1 MTAVAAPATA
11 AATWNDLVTLLKLRI
26 VALVVATAA
35 AAALAA
41 GERSPARLGS
51 LALATLVSS
60 GGAAAL
66 NHCFDRDL
74 DRRMERTR
82 HRPVAAGR
90 LEPHTALAVGW
101 GLILATLLAVP
112 ALGVAPVLYLLAGSA
127 TYALVYTR
135 WLKRRTP
142 YSIVWGGAAGSFAA
156 LAGWQLAAS
165 TLHPAP
171 LLLAMV
177 LFAWTP
183 SHFWSL
189 AIKLEDDYRQAGIV
203 ALPVVAGPARAAKA
217 VYANTLLLAAL
228 ALALGVYLGPAYL
241 VLAAP
246 ATVWFLRLTRR
257 LAADPSRERA
267 WSVFKLSGLYLLV
280 LLVGLVAAALV

>member
-1 MTAVAAPATA
+1 MTVAVPAGAAVR
-11 AATWNDLVTLLKLRI
+11 WNDLVTLLKLRI
-26 VALVVATAA
+26 DALVVCTAS

-41 GERSPARLGS
+41 GERSPGRLVV

-60 GGAAAL
+60 AGAAAL

-90 LEPHTALAVGW
+90 VAPATALALGW
-101 GLILATLLAVP
+101 GLIAATLLAAP
-112 ALGVAPVLYLLAGSA
+112 ALGVLPCLYLLAGAA

-156 LAGWQLAAS
+156 LAGWQVAAS
-165 TLHPAP
+165 TLRPAP

-189 AIKLEDDYRQAGIV
+189 AIKLEDDYRQAGVV
-203 ALPVVAGPARAAKA
+203 ALPVVAGPAQAARA
-217 VYANTLLLAAL
+217 VFANTLMLAAL
-228 ALALGVYLGPAYL
+228 AAALGAYLGPVYL
-241 VLAAP
+241 VFALP
-246 ATVWFLRLTRR
+246 ASAWFVRLTQR

-280 LLVGLVAAALV
+280 LLVGVVAAALV